1 MTSAD
6 LVRPDSETR
15 YPTIGTKVLLVGA
28 PLLMAIGRGLLVPLD
43 DQDWDG
49 VMTSMAANRA
59 RSDAGW
65 LIALAATG
73 LLTVTAVLLANRLRD
88 TGRVRMAMFATVATA
103 LGWAASAGL
112 CASGLFLS
120 VAADAPDRAAQV
132 LVQEDFVAAASG
144 GAGFVM
150 VVLGA
155 IGYIVL
161 AVGLARSG
169 LVPKGAAVLV
179 AVGGAATLITT
190 PGPVTPLLVLA
201 ALLLTAGHGL
211 AVMTER

>member
-1 MTSAD
+1 MTTAD

-15 YPTIGTKVLLVGA
+15 YPTIGIKVLLVGA

-49 VMTSMAANRA
+49 VMTSMAANQA

-88 TGRVRMAMFATVATA
+88 TGRIRMAMFATVATA
-103 LGWAASAGL
+103 FGWAASAAL

-120 VAADAPDRAAQV
+120 VAAGAPDRAAQV
-132 LVQEDFVAAASG
+132 QVQEEFVAAASSG
-144 GAGFVM
+144 VGFVM

-169 LVPKGAAVLV
+169 LVSKGAAVLM

-211 AVMTER
+211 AVRTER

>member
-1 MTSAD
+1 MTTAN

-15 YPTIGTKVLLVGA
+15 YPTISTKVLLVGA

-49 VMTSMAANRA
+49 VMTSMAANQG

-65 LIALAATG
+65 LIALAAAG

-88 TGRVRMAMFATVATA
+88 TGRPRMAMFATVAIA
-103 LGWAASAGL
+103 LGWTASAAL
-112 CASGLFLS
+112 CAGGLFLS
-120 VAADAPDRAAQV
+120 VAAGAPDRAAQV
-132 LVQEDFVAAASG
+132 QVQEDVVAAASSG
-144 GAGFVM
+144 VGFAM
-150 VVLGA
+150 VILGA

-169 LVPKGAAVLV
+169 VVNKGAAVLM

-211 AVMTER
+211 AVRSDH